1 MADGFTF
8 TPELDAQVAEAAAL
22 LREARCRVAPTG
34 ASSPRPSPSTRNA
47 CRPSAPPA
55 AAG

>member
-22 LREARCRVAPTG
+22 LREAR
-34 ASSPRPSPSTRNA
+34 
-47 CRPSAPPA
+47 
-55 AAG
+55 AGSRRKRW